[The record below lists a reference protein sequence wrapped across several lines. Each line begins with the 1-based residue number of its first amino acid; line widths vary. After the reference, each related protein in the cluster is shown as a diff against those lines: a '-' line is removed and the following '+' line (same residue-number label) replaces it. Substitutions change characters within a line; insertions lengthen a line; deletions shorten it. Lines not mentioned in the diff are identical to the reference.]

1 MEVVM
6 EEVLPMLN
14 EGEPLIP
21 QIKNMRIIRAFAGV
35 RPLYQPGGGAGR
47 EATRDFTLLDHEKL
61 SGLKG
66 FISVVGGKLT
76 TYRLM
81 AKNTVDFIAEKLGV
95 DKPCITHK
103 EKLYPPFPKERPM
116 SFDNICQCERV
127 SREMLDKAVSDKE
140 RFSLSDGKTYYQTG
154 YGAMSGYFL
163 HFQSY
168 RLLS

>member
-1 MEVVM
+1 MTVFGTTSKPTDRPDDVEVVM

-127 SREMLDKAVSDKE
+127 SREMLDKSC
-140 RFSLSDGKTYYQTG
+140 Q
-154 YGAMSGYFL
+154 
-163 HFQSY
+163 
-168 RLLS
+168 